1 MKTVIIIVTILV
13 LGGCTS
19 MQPVEMQP
27 VQLQKELVA
36 GDIVGI
42 GETVRLVTAD
52 GKEHKFKVIS
62 IAKDRISGKDT
73 DILIKDIVAV
83 ETREFSAGKSAVLAT
98 GTAAALTYLLQGVAA
113 AAILGGG
120 GL

>member
-1 MKTVIIIVTILV
+1 MKIVMIVVMIFV

-36 GDIVGI
+36 GDIVDI
-42 GETVRLVTAD
+42 GETVKLVTAD
-52 GKEHKFKVIS
+52 GKEHKFKVAS
-62 IAKDRISGKDT
+62 IGNDHISGKNE

-83 ETREFSAGKSAVLAT
+83 ETREFSAGKTAVLAA
-98 GTAAALTYLLQGVAA
+98 GSAAALAYLLEAA
-113 AAILGGG
+113 AGAAFLAGG